1 MASWKAYNGSRR
13 KLAIAFGLGTTFSG
27 VSYSVLDPGSIPEI
41 IGVTRFPSHEH
52 VGREAKI
59 PTVIF
64 YDKEGNV
71 RAVGAE
77 ALKQNIVEQAE
88 EEGWVKYSEFKLHL
102 QNIIEQPEEEDWVE
116 YSQYILFIFP
126 ALPITYQGLLN
137 RVKLCSRH
145 KTNTSPRIKTKL
157 LSFKALTQ
165 VFSDFY
171 AYLFQCTKSFILET
185 HQGAQVFW
193 NSVEDHIEFVLSHPN
208 GWQGP
213 EQAKMRQALI
223 DARLVPDSDE
233 EHTRVRFV
241 TEGEAS
247 LHFCIRHG
255 LASHIK
261 DDEAVII
268 IDAGGGTID
277 ISAYT
282 RAPSTADGV
291 RSLEEV
297 AIPQCHPSGSL
308 SVTQRAQAFIED
320 KLKGTSFVGEV
331 KNITEC
337 FDKTTKLRFRNSD
350 EPSYIKFGSMKD
362 KDLALDIRAG
372 QLKLPG
378 TDVANFFEPSIK
390 SIIDAVHEQ
399 RCVSK
404 KTVTTVFLVGGFAAS
419 DWLFLKLQ
427 ESFKP
432 LEISFY
438 RPDGHVNKAV
448 ADGGISFYVNRTVS
462 FRFSQFSFGVR
473 ASYLFDLKDPQ
484 HQKHKEKVYTD
495 DEGDLMLGDQ
505 YMEILGKNFRLSEGT
520 KFSAKLNLACESLSR
535 LTSLSIDILS
545 YRGALE
551 RPCWMDVEES
561 KYEVLCHVTANTH
574 AAAKLLKLRRRPD
587 GKTYFQLECEIILL
601 FRDTEMQAQICW
613 TENGVEK
620 RGPARVVYE

>member
-1 MASWKAYNGSRR
+1 MASCKAYNGSRR
-13 KLAIAFGLGTTFSG
+13 KLAIAFDLGTTFSG
-27 VSYSVLDPGSIPEI
+27 VSYSVLDPSSIPEI

-59 PTVIF
+59 PTIIF
-64 YDKEGNV
+64 YDREGNV

-88 EEGWVKYSEFKLHL
+88 EEGWVKYSEYILSTFPRTGITYLDPLNRFKLHL
-102 QNIIEQPEEEDWVE
+102 QNIVEQLEEEDRVE
-116 YSQYILFIFP
+116 YSQYILYIFP
-126 ALPITYQGLLN
+126 ALPITYQGPLN
-137 RVKLCSRH
+137 RVKLRSRH

-157 LSFKALTQ
+157 PSFKALTQ

-193 NSVEDHIEFVLSHPN
+193 SSVQDHIEFVLSHPN
-208 GWQGP
+208 GWQGA
-213 EQAKMRQALI
+213 EKAKMRQALI
-223 DARLVPDSDE
+223 DARLVPDSE
-233 EHTRVRFV
+233 EGHARVRFV

-282 RAPSTADGV
+282 CAPSTANGV
-291 RSLEEV
+291 RSFEEV
-297 AIPQCHPSGSL
+297 AILQCCPSGSL
-308 SVTQRAQAFIED
+308 SVTQRAQAFIEG
-320 KLKGTSFVGEV
+320 KLKGTSFAGEV

-350 EPSYIKFGSMKD
+350 EPAYIKFGSMKD
-362 KDLALDIRAG
+362 KDPALGIRAG
-372 QLKLPG
+372 QLKLAG
-378 TDVANFFEPSIK
+378 IDVANFFEPPIQ

-399 RCVSK
+399 RCISE

-448 ADGGISFYVNRTVS
+448 ADGGMAFYVDRTVS
-462 FRFSQFSFGVR
+462 VRFSQFSYGVR
-473 ASYLFDLKDPQ
+473 TSRLFDPKDPQ
-484 HQKHKEKVYTD
+484 HQKRKEKAYTD
-495 DEGDLMLGDQ
+495 DKGDLMLGDH
-505 YMEILGKNFRLSEGT
+505 YMEILGK
-520 KFSAKLNLACESLSR
+520 
-535 LTSLSIDILS
+535 
-545 YRGALE
+545 
-551 RPCWMDVEES
+551 V
-561 KYEVLCHVTANTH
+561 
-574 AAAKLLKLRRRPD
+574 
-587 GKTYFQLECEIILL
+587 
-601 FRDTEMQAQICW
+601 
-613 TENGVEK
+613 
-620 RGPARVVYE
+620 